1 LDSNHS
7 TAVNIADLTR
17 ASFWPQ
23 LQGLRALSV
32 LAVFL
37 THVDAFPNNSSLWA
51 TVFNK
56 IYTAGVFG
64 LDQFFVLSA
73 FLLITRLLRER
84 QKYGSVSFKL
94 YFIRRALRIWPLY
107 YTAVIVGCFILPL
120 MTLKIEWSSYSQLL
134 IKQFLPLSCYVVNFT
149 LPFTQDS
156 LYVYSEQMGIPLIAL
171 IVPLWSLSVEEQF
184 YACCPFIARKL
195 TLSRRFFLALAG
207 LTLLSTSLRLVLCA
221 VAEAH
226 KMTHFLWFFNT
237 FARLEPFLVGTAIA
251 AVWCFQPSLIE
262 LLRRN
267 AVSLLLA
274 NLCLYSALFFIE
286 PLTVHHEVF
295 VIPLVALGC
304 GMTLLLTMIWKPLVQ
319 LFSIKPALYLGQL
332 SYSMYMIHK
341 PVLWTLDHAL
351 RGHFPAETCWF
362 VKVALG
368 YFITFCLA
376 NITYHLIEK
385 TFLKLKARYD
395 RLNNLG
401 VPAAPTGLDT
411 PSLEGTG
418 S

>member
-1 LDSNHS
+1 
-7 TAVNIADLTR
+7 
-17 ASFWPQ
+17 
-23 LQGLRALSV
+23 V

-51 TVFNK
+51 AIFNK
-56 IYTAGVFG
+56 IHPAGVFG
-64 LDQFFVLSA
+64 VDQFFVLSA

-84 QKYGSVSFKL
+84 QEYGSVSFKL

-120 MTLKIEWSSYSQLL
+120 MTMKIEWASYAELL

-149 LPFTQDS
+149 LPYTQNS

-184 YACCPFIARKL
+184 YACCPFIAKKL
-195 TLSRRFFLALAG
+195 TLSRGFFLTLAG
-207 LTLLSTSLRLVLCA
+207 LTLLSSSVRLVLSD

-226 KMTHFLWFFNT
+226 NITHFLWFFNT

-251 AVWCFQPSLIE
+251 AVFCFQPSLIE
-262 LLRRN
+262 ILRRN
-267 AVSLLLA
+267 AIFLLLA
-274 NLCLYSALFFIE
+274 TVCFYGVLFFIE
-286 PLTVHHEVF
+286 PLTVHQEVF

-304 GMTLLLTMIWKPLVQ
+304 GMTLVLTMIWKPLIQ
-319 LFSIKPALYLGQL
+319 LLSLRPMLYLGQL

-351 RGHFPAETCWF
+351 RGHFSPETSWF
-362 VKVALG
+362 IKVALG

-376 NITYHLIEK
+376 NVTYHLIEK
-385 TFLKLKARYD
+385 IFLKMKTKYN
-395 RLNNLG
+395 RLN
-401 VPAAPTGLDT
+401 AQFFTFI
-411 PSLEGTG
+411 
-418 S
+418 